1 MIYPLESGN
10 FFIKHFKAKIAC
22 ESILRRQPFPKS
34 TAPRSFFKW
43 AVSLTLRETS
53 IPLLVYI
60 TFLLLFVFT
69 YISNFLSFF
78 VPLTSKKKPV
88 CYWLQSCSH
97 VFFPHFCS
105 ALLKLAAFYATVLHV
120 APFLA
125 HPTHRHQ
132 TGNCIVSHDL
142 TLHVSTVDVS
152 SKYIA
157 GYSTDGER
165 GRTGNQV
172 PLMMTDCQPHICN
185 TQNYLIFFPFKKK
198 SRGLWFKTSE

>member
-1 MIYPLESGN
+1 MSCLVDFKRNLHSPAGLHYLPPIVCFRIHLQFPL
-10 FFIKHFKAKIAC
+10 FFA
-22 ESILRRQPFPKS
+22 
-34 TAPRSFFKW
+34 
-43 AVSLTLRETS
+43 
-53 IPLLVYI
+53 
-60 TFLLLFVFT
+60 
-69 YISNFLSFF
+69 
-78 VPLTSKKKPV
+78 PLTSKKKPV
-88 CYWLQSCSH
+88 CYWLQFCSH

-142 TLHVSTVDVS
+142 TLHVSTVGVS

-165 GRTGNQV
+165 RKNWQSSSSDDGWLSAPHLQHPELSWFCFPNLRRRVKAFGLK
-172 PLMMTDCQPHICN
+172 PLN
-185 TQNYLIFFPFKKK
+185 N
-198 SRGLWFKTSE
+198 

>member
-1 MIYPLESGN
+1 MSCLVDFKRNLHSPAGLHYLPPIVCFRIDLQFP
-10 FFIKHFKAKIAC
+10 FFA
-22 ESILRRQPFPKS
+22 
-34 TAPRSFFKW
+34 
-43 AVSLTLRETS
+43 
-53 IPLLVYI
+53 
-60 TFLLLFVFT
+60 
-69 YISNFLSFF
+69 
-78 VPLTSKKKPV
+78 PLTSKKNPV
-88 CYWLQSCSH
+88 CYWLQFCSH
-97 VFFPHFCS
+97 LFFPHFCS

-172 PLMMTDCQPHICN
+172 PLMMTDCQPHIWN
-185 TQNYLIFFPFKKK
+185 TRNYLDFFPN
-198 SRGLWFKTSE
+198 SRIKAFCLKPPSQTAGGVDGS